1 MSETVSG
8 IAKEYEVLQ
17 IHYGRLVSS
26 LERVDLLKFSD
37 ELCKFGILSK
47 PMREDFNSIDHER
60 VDLNLRV
67 RYLLNLVCDEISQ
80 TNGMFKVFLK
90 ALKKCTGL
98 EGVCREIIQSSEKRN
113 EKFIERCISIEDI
126 PDLLKLM
133 ASEAHKWEEIGI
145 ILRIPLSVREDVRK
159 SLGSSVIKLDRILNE
174 WVCGGYLKPVNLT
187 TFKTV
192 LANPVVGLAT
202 LAEKIS
208 LEDSLPSSN
217 TFGYNDSCHKEQKI
231 QYQSIDSHVSYG
243 KSVLLEVQVND
254 ASSSVSYQWYK
265 DGHKLPNYK
274 YSPVHDIDGLEQS
287 DSDGGHYFRGTKSS
301 ILLVRHRNMASKHIE
316 GKYECWVDG
325 KIRSNEISVEVHYP
339 DRIRHLIGQYDRF
352 EEVHKDSWPPRHT
365 KAFVK
370 LALINKYSCDV
381 GTYDYSIRGDLD
393 DILKEKDEIDYHDAF
408 EHESGAL
415 VIVQGRPGCG
425 KTTLAQK
432 VTRDW
437 SGGENILVGAE
448 LVFLISL
455 RIMNLKCKD
464 HTIFELLQNFY
475 SDSNAKMV
483 EKIIVGNQGD
493 KTCFILDGLDE
504 YHRKD
509 SYVFKLLAGKLP
521 EAMVIV
527 FSRPLGCKTLSN
539 ASKSVEILGFNQ
551 HQIDKYVDSYFEERD
566 VAQGLKKYLC
576 DHINVLHMCYLPIH
590 ASMICYLY
598 SLERNEIPTT
608 ETQIYEHFKLS
619 TIMRK
624 RRREDENFNISDLS
638 EEDKTRLAKI
648 SKLAFD
654 MTTASRQVLDSSE
667 TDIQLC
673 DKPDSDLGL
682 LTVDSTAKLYG
693 DHHVYAF
700 LHLTFQ
706 EYMAATYIFHL
717 KHEEQLEVISKYRNS
732 KAMMEVWQFYCGLMG
747 LNIELHSNFLEQINL
762 IFSSKCVNSLYRI
775 QCAFESQ
782 TTKLYDA
789 AINYSDQSL
798 SFKNETFL
806 PSDYNAI
813 GHVISR
819 ASCPTLKLEFHFCK
833 IDEDG
838 IVRLGKVI
846 NEKMKAMTTLLFY
859 SKESTIAQFQS
870 LNILL
875 SKLTALEVLDLY
887 DTTLD
892 KDAIIELTKGIT
904 LSKLKCLKIPFVKIF
919 DGYIQIL
926 QLLKFN
932 SSSFKEIYI
941 GENYNTNEV
950 QSYTSCLQSIFK
962 SCNIVGKS
970 SKEFAY
976 FCNILL
982 KQNLNFDFI
991 AHCKILDMTNCG
1003 IEDSLMTR
1011 ITKDLKKSFSLEKVA
1026 LDYNRIT
1033 GAGAVVLASS
1043 LQCLSTLKYLSVA
1056 CNLIDDSGAKALASV
1071 LSQCTSLNHLNLEG
1085 NRIGDEG
1092 AVAITEAVKDMRV
1105 SVYLWN
1111 DKITEEG
1118 ITIMLPLCNTCTFY
1132 SNIEYPNSADL
1143 SFVMG
1148 NAVFFSRAI
1157 KCCTSHPSIA
1167 FVDNSHGPSKADQLW
1182 SALTEELQHFTNL
1195 SKLSFH
1201 ISSGNCLEMQTAIAL
1216 AESLKSCINLQTLDI
1231 SQNHF
1236 SAAISA
1242 AIIEGLKNCSNL
1254 QILRIGRNHL
1264 CLEGAAALAENLKS
1278 STTSLL
1284 TLGISENF
1292 IDSKGAKV
1300 LATYLKS
1307 CTSLQTL
1314 DISVNQI
1321 QSEGAA
1327 ALAEGL
1333 KTCTNLQALDISANN
1348 IDSEGAAALAEALT
1362 SYTNLE
1368 ILEIGY
1374 NNIGLE
1380 GAAAL
1385 GKHLKHCTRMLF
1397 LDISRNNIKLE
1408 GVLALREDLKCCNRL
1423 RVLSDN
1429 NN

>member
-1 MSETVSG
+1 MSPTPLKVSSKKKQFQLLCKMSETASG

-60 VDLNLRV
+60 VDLNFRV

-90 ALKKCTGL
+90 ALMKCKGL

-113 EKFIERCISIEDI
+113 EQLIERCISIEDI

-133 ASEAHKWEEIGI
+133 ASEAHKWEEISI
-145 ILRIPLSVREDVRK
+145 VLRIPLSVREDVRK

-217 TFGYNDSCHKEQKI
+217 TFGYNDSCCKEQKI

-243 KSVLLEVQVND
+243 KSILLEVQVNN

-265 DGHKLPNYK
+265 DGQKLPNYK
-274 YSPVHDIDGLEQS
+274 YSSVHHIDGLELL
-287 DSDGGHYFRGTKSS
+287 DSDGSNYFRGTKSS
-301 ILLVRHRNMASKHIE
+301 ILLVRHRNMASKHME

-339 DRIRHLIGQYDRF
+339 DRIRHLIGQYDRI

-370 LALINKYSCDV
+370 LALINKYSSDV
-381 GTYDYSIRGDLD
+381 GTYDYSIRGDMD
-393 DILKEKDEIDYHDAF
+393 DILKEKDEIDYHNAF
-408 EHESGAL
+408 IYKGGAL

-437 SGGENILVGAE
+437 SRGEDILAGAE

-455 RIMNLKCKD
+455 RIMNLNHKD

-483 EKIIVGNQGD
+483 EKIIVDNQGD

-509 SYVFKLLAGKLP
+509 SYVFKLLGGKLS

-539 ASKSVEILGFNQ
+539 ASKSIEILGFDR

-598 SLERNEIPTT
+598 HLEGDELPTT

-619 TIMRK
+619 TVMRK
-624 RRREDENFNISDLS
+624 RKREDENFNIRDLS

-654 MTTASRQVLDSSE
+654 MTTASRQVFDGSD
-667 TDIQLC
+667 TDMQLC

-706 EYMAATYIFHL
+706 EYMAANYIFHL
-717 KHEEQLEVISKYRNS
+717 KKEEQLEIISEYQNS
-732 KAMMEVWQFYCGLMG
+732 KAMMVVWKFYCGLIGM
-747 LNIELHSNFLEQINL
+747 NVALHSNLQEQVNL
-762 IFSSKCVNSLYRI
+762 IFSSENANTLYRI

-782 TTKLYDA
+782 MPKLYDA
-789 AINYSDQSL
+789 AIEYGDQSL
-798 SFKNETFL
+798 SFKNTTFL

-819 ASCPTLKLEFHFCK
+819 ASCPTLKLEFHSCK
-833 IDEDG
+833 IDKDG
-838 IVRLGKVI
+838 IVRLGNVI
-846 NEKMKAMTTLLFY
+846 KEKMKAITTLLFH
-859 SKESTIAQFQS
+859 SKEPTIAQFQS
-870 LNILL
+870 LNVLL
-875 SKLTALEVLDLY
+875 SKLTALEELDLY

-892 KDAIIELTKGIT
+892 KVAIIELTKGIT
-904 LSKLKCLKIPFVKIF
+904 LSKLKCLKIQSVQVF
-919 DGYIQIL
+919 DGYIKIL

-932 SSSFKEIYI
+932 SSSLEEIYVGKSCKYEI
-941 GENYNTNEV
+941 QTC
-950 QSYTSCLQSIFK
+950 TCCLQSVFE
-962 SCNIVGKS
+962 SCNIVSESNK
-970 SKEFAY
+970 KVAF
-976 FCNILL
+976 FLNILL
-982 KQNLNFDFI
+982 EQNLKFDFLT
-991 AHCKILDMTNCG
+991 HCKILDMTNCG
-1003 IEDSLMTR
+1003 IEDSLIIR
-1011 ITKDLKKSFSLEKVA
+1011 ITEDLKKSFSLEIIV
-1026 LDYNRIT
+1026 LDYNRIS
-1033 GAGAVVLASS
+1033 GAGAAVLASS
-1043 LQCLSTLKYLSVA
+1043 LQCLSTLKHLSIA

-1071 LSQCTSLNHLNLEG
+1071 LCQCTSLVHLNLVG

-1092 AVAITEAVKDMRV
+1092 AVAITEAVKDLDV
-1105 SVYLWN
+1105 ELYLHN
-1111 DKITEEG
+1111 DKDIENG
-1118 ITIMLPLCNTCTFY
+1118 IWHLYYYCSRSTN
-1132 SNIEYPNSADL
+1132 L
-1143 SFVMG
+1143 SFASS
-1148 NAVFFSRAI
+1148 NAVFLSRAI
-1157 KCCTSHPSIA
+1157 KCCTNLPSLEYYDSSSD
-1167 FVDNSHGPSKADQLW
+1167 VKQTNNLW
-1182 SALTEELQHFTNL
+1182 KVLAEELQHFNNL
-1195 SKLSFH
+1195 SELTIHIWSGKLAS
-1201 ISSGNCLEMQTAIAL
+1201 QTATAL
-1216 AESLKSCINLQTLDI
+1216 AESFKSCANLQTLNIGD
-1231 SQNHF
+1231 NYF
-1236 SAAISA
+1236 TKKTSAAL
-1242 AIIEGLKNCSNL
+1242 IEGLKNCNNLQVFAMSKSNL
-1254 QILRIGRNHL
+1254 G
-1264 CLEGAAALAENLKS
+1264 LEGAAALAANLKS
-1278 STTSLL
+1278 CTKLL
-1284 TLGISENF
+1284 ELDIGQNNIG
-1292 IDSKGAKV
+1292 SKGAQV

-1314 DISVNQI
+1314 DVSFNKI
-1321 QSEGAA
+1321 GP
-1327 ALAEGL
+1327 
-1333 KTCTNLQALDISANN
+1333 
-1348 IDSEGAAALAEALT
+1348 EGAAALAEALK
-1362 SYTNLE
+1362 YCTNFRALS
-1368 ILEIGY
+1368 IRFNHIGPD
-1374 NNIGLE
+1374 

-1385 GKHLKHCTRMLF
+1385 GKHLKNCTQMLM
-1397 LDISRNNIKLE
+1397 LDITSNNIKLE
-1408 GVLALREDLKCCNRL
+1408 DVAALQEDLKPCIHLQILCINCEN
-1423 RVLSDN
+1423 D
-1429 NN
+1429 